1 MKTIL
6 IIALFIFGLLPMQ
19 ADALYYNYCDKIFSE
34 SHFTD
39 IERKDYPNCT
49 NRFQYLTNKIKRDF
63 INNYTKYE
71 KAQK

>member
-1 MKTIL
+1 MRIII

-19 ADALYYNYCDKIFSE
+19 ADALYYNYCDKLFSE

-39 IERKDYPNCT
+39 ISRKDMPDCT

-63 INNYTKYE
+63 ISNYKKYE
-71 KAQK
+71 KAKQ